1 MILDHEWMAA
11 AAGLVEH
18 SPGIVSSVIGIV
30 LYALLRDGL
39 PAFNAYRRRRN
50 GGHNPGNPGNSG
62 IGDRLLAC
70 EDGIS
75 EVKQSCTRTETLWEG
90 QKEFNK
96 RMEKHVEKIHAR
108 IDGLAGLGK

>member
-18 SPGIVSSVIGIV
+18 SPGIVSSVVGIM

-39 PAFNAYRRRRN
+39 PRFKRWRYERN
-50 GGHNPGNPGNSG
+50 GHTGNPGHNPGNHLLAQ
-62 IGDRLLAC
+62 RLLAC
-70 EDGIS
+70 ETAIN
-75 EVKQSCTRTETLWEG
+75 EVKESCTRSETRWEG

-96 RMEKHVEKIHAR
+96 RMEKHVEKIYER
-108 IDGLAGLGK
+108 IDKVAGG

>member
-1 MILDHEWMAA
+1 MILDHQWMAA

-39 PAFNAYRRRRN
+39 PWYRRRRN
-50 GGHNPGNPGNSG
+50 GGNPGHNPGNHLLAQ
-62 IGDRLLAC
+62 RLLAC
-70 EDGIS
+70 ETAIN
-75 EVKQSCTRTETLWEG
+75 EVKESCTRSETRWEG